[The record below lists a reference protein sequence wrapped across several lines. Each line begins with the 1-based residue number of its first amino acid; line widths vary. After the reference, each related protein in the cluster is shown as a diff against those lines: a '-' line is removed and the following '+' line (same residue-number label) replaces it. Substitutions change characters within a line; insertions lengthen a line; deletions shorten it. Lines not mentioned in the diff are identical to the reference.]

1 MGGLTYWG
9 GSVSVDDRKGTTM
22 AASNALILARR
33 ALVVSAAALVV
44 AVIALVAAQQGDSGS
59 GTAESAAPEQAEAD
73 GAAALTEADGAAA
86 LTEADGVAALA
97 EEAAASAAAAEA
109 AYAAAQAEADRA
121 VAPEVIAA
129 LEAQLA
135 EARADAAAALA
146 AVGAEQAPAG
156 DTTPESGA
164 TVDDA
169 PAPEPEEAPAADD
182 DAAPDDGAE
191 FEDAPV
197 PEDDD
202 TARLPGEPSDL
213 GPSEGAVLAVVG
225 VAHNSTLNVRDIPNG
240 EIIARL
246 DNLMDGAR
254 DPVLLVRA
262 PNSDDIIARLD
273 LERGVVAT
281 GNTRKLRTTVW
292 HEFRFGD
299 MTGWSSDA
307 FLAQAGATDDA
318 TSEVVARAGELP
330 EADTMIELGMAVA
343 RTMASEEPPSRVV
356 VSEAPGLFEGL
367 GQMTVDVVGVGD
379 DSILGYRLVVF
390 FVPAAEDWTQ
400 DDPGPFTLKSVERT
414 VLCHSHRGVSE
425 EGLCN

>member
-1 MGGLTYWG
+1 M
-9 GSVSVDDRKGTTM
+9 V
-22 AASNALILARR
+22 AAIAL
-33 ALVVSAAALVV
+33 AAALR
-44 AVIALVAAQQGDSGS
+44 GDSGS
-59 GTAESAAPEQAEAD
+59 GTAESAASGQAQAD
-73 GAAALTEADGAAA
+73 AAAAL
-86 LTEADGVAALA
+86 
-97 EEAAASAAAAEA
+97 
-109 AYAAAQAEADRA
+109 AEADRA
-121 VAPEVIAA
+121 AALAEGAAAKATAAEEALAAALAAADGAIAPAVIAT

-146 AVGAEQAPAG
+146 AVEAAAG
-156 DTTPESGA
+156 
-164 TVDDA
+164 V
-169 PAPEPEEAPAADD
+169 EEAPAAETTPADETAPENGEVVEDAPEPESEETPAAEDD
-182 DAAPDDGAE
+182 PASDDGAAAD
-191 FEDAPV
+191 DAPV
-197 PEDDD
+197 PEDADD
-202 TARLPGEPSDL
+202 VRLPGEPSDL
-213 GPSEGAVLAVVG
+213 GPSEGAGLAVVG
-225 VAHNSTLNVRDIPNG
+225 VEYNSTLNVRDIPNG

-254 DPVLLVRA
+254 DPVLLVRG

-318 TSEVVARAGELP
+318 TAEVVAKAGELP
-330 EADTMIELGMAVA
+330 EADTMLELGMAVA
-343 RTMASEEPPSRVV
+343 RTMASEEPASRVV

-400 DDPGPFTLKSVERT
+400 GDPGPFTLKSVERT

>member
-1 MGGLTYWG
+1 
-9 GSVSVDDRKGTTM
+9 M
-22 AASNALILARR
+22 AASNVLILARR
-33 ALVVSAAALVV
+33 ALVISAAALVV
-44 AVIALVAAQQGDSGS
+44 AVIALAAALRGDSGS
-59 GTAESAAPEQAEAD
+59 GTAESAASGQAQAD
-73 GAAALTEADGAAA
+73 AAAALAQADRA
-86 LTEADGVAALA
+86 AALA
-97 EEAAASAAAAEA
+97 EEAAAKATAAEEALAAAL
-109 AYAAAQAEADRA
+109 AAADGAI
-121 VAPEVIAA
+121 APAVIAT

-146 AVGAEQAPAG
+146 AVDAAAG
-156 DTTPESGA
+156 
-164 TVDDA
+164 V
-169 PAPEPEEAPAADD
+169 EEAPAAETTPADETAPENGAAVEDSPEPEPEETPAAEDD
-182 DAAPDDGAE
+182 PASDDGAAAD
-191 FEDAPV
+191 DAPV
-197 PEDDD
+197 PEDADD
-202 TARLPGEPSDL
+202 VRLPGEPSDL
-213 GPSEGAVLAVVG
+213 GPSEGAGLAVVG
-225 VAHNSTLNVRDIPNG
+225 VEYNSTLNVRDIPNG

-254 DPVLLVRA
+254 DPVLLVRG
-262 PNSDDIIARLD
+262 PNSDDITARLD

-318 TSEVVARAGELP
+318 TAEVVAKAGELP
-330 EADTMIELGMAVA
+330 ESDTMLELGLTVA
-343 RTMASEEPPSRVV
+343 RTLASEEPPSRVV

-379 DSILGYRLVVF
+379 DSVLGYRLVVF